1 MLAALLLG
9 LSSVVAWSAMLAFT
23 AWVER
28 RLGTPPEPAVHSA
41 EGLNP
46 RMEILRGA
54 ARRERTDKTRAA

>member
-9 LSSVVAWSAMLAFT
+9 LSSIVAWSVMLAFT

-28 RLGTPPEPAVHSA
+28 RLGTPHEPAVHSA
-41 EGLNP
+41 GGLNP
-46 RMEILRGA
+46 RMEILRRA